1 MKKHLLITLLL
12 ALFASATTWAQSD
25 PKAKAPKSKTEQA
38 AKAEE
43 KSDGAAFSGQGKGGE
58 KDMVEKEKG
67 QHKGKHAK
75 KGKKGHPHKGH
86 KEDKEKGKDLK
97 RVGEAPQ
104 PQGRPKPTTEP
115 APKPTQPA
123 PPAEPVKPSK
133 PTKESPTDAK
143 PKTEPVKKSGGK

>member
-75 KGKKGHPHKGH
+75 KAKKAT
-86 KEDKEKGKDLK
+86 
-97 RVGEAPQ
+97 R
-104 PQGRPKPTTEP
+104 
-115 APKPTQPA
+115 
-123 PPAEPVKPSK
+123 
-133 PTKESPTDAK
+133 TKAIKKTRKKAK
-143 PKTEPVKKSGGK
+143 T